1 MDASDTIADVK
12 QNYYETARDV
22 LTGSIGLEPKNL
34 RVILNGCELKD
45 DCTLS
50 YYGIQAGSTLHTD
63 SIGKRCAPT
72 PGVRATICIKLLVDV
87 DVIRTIRVGARSV
100 TGLPPDVCIPNLR
113 QIIVCDL
120 GTVKRKIS
128 DNHPAM
134 SVFFVGSQCSFAEI
148 SNDLV
153 VRMATGSES
162 TIWARSKAEIIK
174 LGADGRAIEWAAAS
188 KYVPLPAGQSQHA
201 GAYDDEEP
209 PAKRSRYREEIP
221 APAAPGIP

>member
-1 MDASDTIADVK
+1 VLSLQVDASDTIADVK

-50 YYGIQAGSTLHTD
+50 HYGIQAGWKLDTD

-72 PGVRATICIKLLVDV
+72 PGVWGTICINLLVNNC
-87 DVIRTIRVGARSV
+87 IIHTTRVCKMAVRHLS
-100 TGLPPDVCIPNLR
+100 PDVCIPNLR

-120 GTVKRKIS
+120 RSVKRKIS
-128 DNHPAM
+128 DDHPAM

-148 SNDLV
+148 SDDLV
-153 VRMATGSES
+153 VRMANGSES
-162 TIWARSKAEIIK
+162 TIWARSKADIIT
-174 LGADGRAIEWAAAS
+174 LGADDRAIGWAAAS
-188 KYVPLPAGQSQHA
+188 KYHPLPAGQSQHA
-201 GAYDDEEP
+201 GAHDD
-209 PAKRSRYREEIP
+209 EEIP
-221 APAAPGIP
+221 APAAPWIP